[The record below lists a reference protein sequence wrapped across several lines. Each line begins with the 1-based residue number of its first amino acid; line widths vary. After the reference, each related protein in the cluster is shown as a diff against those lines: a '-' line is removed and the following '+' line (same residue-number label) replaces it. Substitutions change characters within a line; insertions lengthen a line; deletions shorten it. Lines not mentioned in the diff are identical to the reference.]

1 MASSP
6 NSKVRTLER
15 AAVAFG
21 DAQHLATFLNVELT
35 QVADWL
41 AGRVEIPPEVFAA
54 ALDVV
59 AAGPFVSWPASAD
72 AERAQRQQAHADYL
86 QEIANRIKASAV
98 RAQRIADQ
106 AKLNAD
112 RSTAL
117 AQVQRVLENAQSER
131 YDEDETVP

>member
-41 AGRVEIPPEVFAA
+41 AGHVEIPPEVFAA

-59 AAGPFVSWPASAD
+59 AAGPFVSWRANGD
-72 AERAQRQQAHADYL
+72 ARRAQRHANQL
-86 QEIANRIKASAV
+86 QEIADRIKASAM

-131 YDEDETVP
+131 YDQDETVP